1 MSSLKAE
8 AYWRSFLKTNVVDS
22 NMGPSIVDS
31 WQRCALKKVDPN
43 ILVKD
48 RLTPEQ
54 LDERLQKNS
63 KLISIAIP
71 FMHRLYQFVQGSGFL
86 VMLADSEGYLLEII
100 GDEQLVIEN
109 DYFCKGERW
118 TEEVKGTNAIGT
130 VMYEKKPIQTNC
142 NQHYCSPNHYFTC
155 SAAPIFN
162 PDGQLAGILDVS
174 GDHRRT
180 HSHTLGMVV
189 ASVGA
194 IENEMRLERA
204 LKKVNLAYT
213 NMQTIVETVAD
224 GIISFDGQG
233 IITNL
238 NRLAETIL
246 ESDSNYLLGRDIR
259 FAIDSMLIE
268 ELLQGESFHDFET
281 FYEQGGKRIH
291 FTSSGQPIRA
301 KTGEVLGGVLTVR
314 EMKSVKT
321 LVNKM
326 VGAQA
331 RFTFDDIITNN
342 PGFEKVIK
350 VAQKVADSNSSVL
363 LIGESGTG
371 KEMFAQAIHNHSKR
385 RGGPFI
391 AMNCAAIPRDLV
403 ESELFGYE
411 DGAFTGAKK
420 GGRPGKFELATGGTI
435 FLDEIGD
442 MPLEFQATILRVLQ
456 EKKIVRVGGTKE
468 IPVDIRVIAATH
480 KDLHGQ
486 VDKGEFRLDLF
497 YRLNVIS
504 INIPPLWRRVQDII
518 FLVEYF
524 LRKYSNGSSFVLSKE
539 VEQVMLNY
547 KWPGNVRELEN
558 SIERATKLAAD
569 NTITLDCLP
578 ERVINCNNAESTKKV
593 QAKLS
598 SIKQAERNLII
609 ESMGKNEWNMSK
621 VAKALG
627 IGRNTLYRK
636 LKEYDIGNVTLK

>member
-1 MSSLKAE
+1 MSLKVDH
-8 AYWRSFLKTNVVDS
+8 YWRSFLKTNVLDS
-22 NMGPSIVDS
+22 NVRPFVVDS
-31 WQRCALKKVDPN
+31 WQRCALKRVNPDN
-43 ILVKD
+43 LIKD
-48 RLTPEQ
+48 CLTPEQ
-54 LDERLQKNS
+54 LDERLQKNN

-86 VMLADSEGYLLEII
+86 VMLADGEGYLLEII
-100 GDEQLVIEN
+100 GDEELVEAN
-109 DYFCKGERW
+109 PFLCKGERW
-118 TEEVKGTNAIGT
+118 IEELKGTNAIGT
-130 VMYEKKPIQTNC
+130 VIYEKRPVQTNC
-142 NQHYCSPNHYFTC
+142 RQHYCAPNHYLTC
-155 SAAPIFN
+155 SAAPIFDT
-162 PDGQLAGILDVS
+162 DGQLLGILDVS
-174 GDHRRT
+174 GDYRQT

-194 IENEMRLERA
+194 IENEIRTRTACEQ
-204 LKKVNLAYT
+204 VSLAYN
-213 NMQTIVETVAD
+213 NMQTIVETITD
-224 GIISFDGQG
+224 GIISFDRFGL
-233 IITNL
+233 ITNH
-238 NRLAETIL
+238 NSVAETIL
-246 ESDSNYLLGRDIR
+246 GYQPNNLVGKDIR
-259 FAIDSMLIE
+259 LTIAPSVIDD
-268 ELLQGESFHDFET
+268 LLQGEPFQDFET
-281 FYEQGGKRIH
+281 FYEQDGQRIH
-291 FTSSGQPIRA
+291 FTSSGQPIKA
-301 KTGEVLGGVLTVR
+301 NMGQVLGGVVTVR

-321 LVNKM
+321 LINKM
-326 VGAQA
+326 LGSQA
-331 RFTFDDIITNN
+331 RFTFNDIITNN
-342 PGFEKVIK
+342 PEFIKIIEVARKVS
-350 VAQKVADSNSSVL
+350 DSNSSIL

-420 GGRPGKFELATGGTI
+420 GGRPGKFELASGGTI

-480 KDLHGQ
+480 KDLHSQ

-504 INIPPLWRRVQDII
+504 INIPPLWRRVQDIM
-518 FLVEYF
+518 FLVKYF
-524 LRKYSNGSSFVLSKE
+524 LRKYGNGSSFVLAEE
-539 VEQVMLNY
+539 VVQVMLNY

-558 SIERATKLAAD
+558 TIERATKLASD
-569 NTITLDCLP
+569 NNITLDCLP

-593 QAKLS
+593 HVKLS

-609 ESMGKNEWNMSK
+609 ESIEQNEWNMSK

-636 LKEYDIGNVTLK
+636 LKEYDIGNVTIN